1 MSLYKQWLDLMEGQT
16 DETFEAFW
24 KEYSETETRV
34 YAHILESKEPRLTG
48 KFSELA
54 AKFEAD
60 PVIFMGFLDGIQTS
74 LNNPFELDAVTE
86 DTDIDLDIDFEK
98 LYFNMLKA
106 DADYLYTLKAWEG
119 IFSEDKIMQIIKD
132 FKRSKI
138 VHKEKEPGRNDPCPC
153 GSGKKYKKCC
163 RDKDLAAERGQN
175 NA

>member
-60 PVIFMGFLDGIQTS
+60 PVIFRGFLDGIQTS

-163 RDKDLAAERGQN
+163 GANK
-175 NA
+175 

>member
-1 MSLYKQWLDLMEGQT
+1 MSLYKQWVDLMESQT
-16 DETFEAFW
+16 DETFDAFW
-24 KEYSETETRV
+24 KEYSETETRI
-34 YAHILESKEPRLTG
+34 YTHILESKEPRLAG
-48 KFSELA
+48 KFSELT

-74 LNNPFELDAVTE
+74 LNNPMELEAVNE
-86 DTDIDLDIDFEK
+86 DTEIDLDIDFEK
-98 LYFNMLKA
+98 LFFNMLKA

-119 IFSEDKIMQIIKD
+119 ILSEEKIMQIIKD

-163 RDKDLAAERGQN
+163 GAKK
-175 NA
+175 

>member
-1 MSLYKQWLDLMEGQT
+1 MSLYKQWVDLMEGQT
-16 DETFEAFW
+16 DETFDAFW
-24 KEYSETETRV
+24 KDYSETETRI
-34 YAHILESKEPRLTG
+34 YTHILESKEPRLAG
-48 KFSELA
+48 KFSELT

-74 LNNPFELDAVTE
+74 LNNPMELEAVNE
-86 DTDIDLDIDFEK
+86 DTEIDLDIDFEK

-163 RDKDLAAERGQN
+163 GANK
-175 NA
+175 

>member
-1 MSLYKQWLDLMEGQT
+1 MSLYKQWVDLMEGQT
-16 DETFEAFW
+16 DETFDAFW
-24 KEYSETETRV
+24 KEYSETETRI
-34 YAHILESKEPRLTG
+34 YTHILESKEPRLAG
-48 KFSELA
+48 KFSELT

-74 LNNPFELDAVTE
+74 LNNPMELEAVTE
-86 DTDIDLDIDFEK
+86 DTKIDLDIDFEK
-98 LYFNMLKA
+98 LFFNMLKA

-119 IFSEDKIMQIIKD
+119 IFSEEKIMQIIKD

-163 RDKDLAAERGQN
+163 GAKK
-175 NA
+175 

>member
-163 RDKDLAAERGQN
+163 GANQSEN
-175 NA
+175 E

>member
-48 KFSELA
+48 KFSELT

-153 GSGKKYKKCC
+153 GSGKNKKMLCGAN
-163 RDKDLAAERGQN
+163 K
-175 NA
+175 

>member
-48 KFSELA
+48 KFSELT

-163 RDKDLAAERGQN
+163 GANL
-175 NA
+175 

>member
-119 IFSEDKIMQIIKD
+119 IFSEDKIIQIIKD

-163 RDKDLAAERGQN
+163 GANK
-175 NA
+175 

>member
-1 MSLYKQWLDLMEGQT
+1 MSLYKQWVDLMEGQT
-16 DETFEAFW
+16 DETFDAFW
-24 KEYSETETRV
+24 KEYSETETRI
-34 YAHILESKEPRLTG
+34 YTHILESKEPRLAG
-48 KFSELA
+48 KFSELT

-74 LNNPFELDAVTE
+74 LNNQMELEAVTE
-86 DTDIDLDIDFEK
+86 DTEINLDIDFEK
-98 LYFNMLKA
+98 LFFNMLKA

-119 IFSEDKIMQIIKD
+119 IFSEEKIMQIIKD

-163 RDKDLAAERGQN
+163 GAKK
-175 NA
+175 

>member
-16 DETFEAFW
+16 DETFETFW

-60 PVIFMGFLDGIQTS
+60 PVIFMGFLDSIQTS

-163 RDKDLAAERGQN
+163 GANK
-175 NA
+175 

>member
-34 YAHILESKEPRLTG
+34 YAHILDCKEPRLTG

-163 RDKDLAAERGQN
+163 GANK
-175 NA
+175 

>member
-163 RDKDLAAERGQN
+163 GAKK
-175 NA
+175 